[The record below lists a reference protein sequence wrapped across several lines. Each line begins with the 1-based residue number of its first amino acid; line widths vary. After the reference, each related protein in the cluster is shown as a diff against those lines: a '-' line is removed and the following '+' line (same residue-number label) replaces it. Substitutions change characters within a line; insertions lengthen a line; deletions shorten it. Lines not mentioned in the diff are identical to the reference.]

1 MKKVLLAT
9 AALALLATCISPAQQ
24 AAAAI
29 DNDNAPVAQ
38 TGQTT
43 IYISGDD
50 GALQKGVDWPIP
62 RFTDNGKGTIRDNLT
77 KLIWLKNANCPGTPA
92 VWATAL
98 AYVTELNSSGTM
110 NAINCGD
117 MSKTGAVHQTDWRL
131 PNVHELASL
140 VDYGTFYPALP
151 SGYPFTTFWV
161 SFYWSSTSDAS
172 NATTYAWGVNF
183 IDGSVGIDNK
193 IGSNYVIAVRGGS

>member
-1 MKKVLLAT
+1 
-9 AALALLATCISPAQQ
+9 
-24 AAAAI
+24 
-29 DNDNAPVAQ
+29 
-38 TGQTT
+38 
-43 IYISGDD
+43 
-50 GALQKGVDWPIP
+50 
-62 RFTDNGKGTIRDNLT
+62 
-77 KLIWLKNANCPGTPA
+77 
-92 VWATAL
+92 
-98 AYVTELNSSGTM
+98 M

-140 VDYGTFYPALP
+140 VDYGTFNPALP